1 MMGQWYGGYGIFMP
15 LMFLGMVAVYVVFLL
30 AAWRAMRAHESLA
43 NSLKEIAES
52 LKYKKEL

>member
-1 MMGQWYGGYGIFMP
+1 MMGQWYGGFGIFMP

-52 LKYKKEL
+52 LKYKKEP